1 MPGFTI
7 PLLQLSVQNTRDGI
21 TRRPG
26 VADTRRWM
34 RPPGPRA
41 RAPVPPRAPAPA
53 PPAPAPPAPA
63 PQPRVSVHNTRAKFR
78 DVRVSWTLERG
89 STPPQP

>member
-26 VADTRRWM
+26 VVDTRRWM

-41 RAPVPPRAPAPA
+41 RAPVPPRASRARA
-53 PPAPAPPAPA
+53 PPR
-63 PQPRVSVHNTRAKFR
+63 PRPSHA
-78 DVRVSWTLERG
+78 
-89 STPPQP
+89 